1 VPLTDLA
8 ALRREYEGRGLDA
21 SDVDPDPVVQFGR
34 WFAEVRDAGYFEPNA
49 MVLATVDAGGRPA
62 ARTVLL
68 KGVDARGF
76 AFYTNYTSAKARELE
91 HAGWAALTFSW
102 SEVRRQIR
110 VVGPVA
116 RVGAA
121 ESDAYFATRPRG
133 SQIGAWASDQ
143 SASVATRAELDEA
156 YLAVERRF
164 AGADVPRPAHW
175 GGYRVAPHTV
185 ELWQGRENRLH
196 DRLRYS
202 PAPGSPADG
211 PVTAWTIERI
221 AP

>member
-1 VPLTDLA
+1 MPLTDLA

-21 SDVDPDPVVQFGR
+21 ADVDADPVVQFGR
-34 WFAEVRDAGYFEPNA
+34 WFVEVRDAGYFEPNA
-49 MVLATVDAGGRPA
+49 MVLATVDAEGHPA

-76 AFYTNYTSAKARELE
+76 AFYTNYTSAKAGELE
-91 HAGWAALTFSW
+91 QAGWAALTFSW
-102 SEVRRQIR
+102 SEVRRQVR
-110 VVGPVA
+110 VVGPVS
-116 RVGAA
+116 RVDPA

-143 SASVATRAELDEA
+143 SATVATRAELDAA
-156 YLAVERRF
+156 YDAVERRF
-164 AGADVPRPAHW
+164 AGADVPRPPHW
-175 GGYRVAPHTV
+175 GGYRIAPHTV
-185 ELWQGRENRLH
+185 ELWQGRANRLH

-202 PAPGSPADG
+202 STPGSPAAG
-211 PVTAWTIERI
+211 PVTGWTIERI